1 MRGSNPA
8 LNDNSFDATID
19 GEGVYNDI
27 MTLEGTVSKSLFLIA
42 LVIIAGF
49 AGWKICSIPSL
60 SAQLNTILIGA
71 SVLGFITAMITIFK
85 KSMAP
90 TTAPAYAIFE
100 GVTLGIFSYLYE
112 NMYSGIVLQ
121 AVFLTISVF
130 VGLLFCYKSGLIKAT
145 ENFKLGIIS
154 ATFGI
159 FVVYLISFIGH
170 FVGFEVPYIHESGPI
185 GIGVSIIIVIVAA
198 LNLVLDFDF
207 IEKGSERGDL
217 PSYMEWYGAFGLL
230 VTLVW
235 LYIEILRL
243 LAKLRDRD

>member
-8 LNDNSFDATID
+8 LNDDSFDSVLD

-42 LVIIAGF
+42 LVIGAGVV
-49 AGWKICSIPSL
+49 GWKMSSMASMAPHMH
-60 SAQLNTILIGA
+60 TILIG
-71 SVLGFITAMITIFK
+71 SSILGFITAMITIFK

-90 TTAPAYAIFE
+90 STAPAYAILE
-100 GVTLGIFSYLYE
+100 GITLGIFSYLYE
-112 NMYSGIVLQ
+112 SMYSGIVIQ

-130 VGLLFCYKSGLIKAT
+130 IGLLFCYKSGLIKAT
-145 ENFKLGIIS
+145 ENFKLAVVS

-159 FVVYLISFIGH
+159 FAVYLISFIGH

-185 GIGVSIIIVIVAA
+185 GIGVSVIIVVVAA

-217 PSYMEWYGAFGLL
+217 PAYMEWYGAFGLL

-243 LAKLRDRD
+243 LSKLRSRD